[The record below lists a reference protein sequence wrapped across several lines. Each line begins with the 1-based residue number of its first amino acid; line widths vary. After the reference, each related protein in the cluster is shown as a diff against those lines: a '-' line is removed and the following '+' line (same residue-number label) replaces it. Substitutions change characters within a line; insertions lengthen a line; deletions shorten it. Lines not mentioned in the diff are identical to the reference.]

1 MKTFDY
7 ISREYVPSIDLN
19 TLGKTYDTLE
29 QGHKEAVKAASD
41 LEVTMANLDLN
52 EAESEWRQQKI
63 NEIKETVAENT
74 IYGNSYAA
82 LDDIIAKAGNLAS
95 DQGMIG
101 RLQAQKDYKAFREK
115 VENDKTLPQD
125 YKDYYL
131 ENNPYH
137 YEDTYDK
144 NGNIIGGTKWT
155 PNSSP
160 TAIVPLSQLVVQG
173 ISIAAKE
180 SGGGTMTRWLDSNG
194 KVTTDPNKVFDGEV
208 YNSSTNT
215 WERLSREKIW
225 QGINSMIAT
234 TPGAAESIKQDYDVA
249 RWRHNKAVQAN
260 NNKPFASDVTDN
272 NGVYLSEE
280 EYLRKRIDPAVQAA
294 SYYNSTNTTTW
305 GKGLATYKAA
315 QAKAAAAAQAE
326 QLRMNQA
333 SMSGRNTPVEVK
345 VDTAADYLSTKNIA
359 KDAINKEFIRLTGNT
374 DVNIISELDKNSS
387 YQIEDWLNKYNI
399 SVADRQQLR
408 AYVKAYNEANANLE
422 AYTKN
427 MNNTDKAN
435 FLFAARIKSGGQLM
449 SSANGGSEYD
459 DKLINSINSLYGQ
472 NGASVVITLSDKTL
486 TNFQNIINAGEYQG
500 YSKLGI
506 EIQGNKVI
514 IPKSAMYS
522 LPMVSSIISKAES
535 RANKGFMPTI
545 YQAVTQGRGRF
556 SVDVLDANGMSI
568 HTGENQIRYANES
581 NHYGTSERELS
592 SDMDRFS
599 IRNIGSIYDDGIE
612 QYSKLSNKYKVAPTT
627 MTVSSLNLDGKHFT
641 DGTLLSQYEKG
652 LITKEQYTT
661 YKKYFDESFE
671 DIVRGLDFS
680 QNEMY
685 FADETGTRKK
695 VDNSEER
702 FNYGSEILQAVK
714 DKRAVF
720 SPTIVPGSYDPLTG
734 APIAGYNITI
744 IPKTDSKG
752 EVVGDGK
759 QMRFYIPGMINE
771 TASKYMMQD
780 PYIQAFNV
788 ISTASATKST
798 RILADSNTNPR
809 LGNIS
814 ITGLGNNMFNATFGG
829 LSNNMTQEDA
839 TKLAVAINNYNAC
852 KNAFLS
858 SGENTINERLRST
871 MVQSAKDISEIYS
884 VDAGAVLDRFIE
896 DINK

>member
-1 MKTFDY
+1 MKTFEY
-7 ISREYVPSIDLN
+7 ITREYTPSIDLN
-19 TLGKTYDTLE
+19 TLGQTFSTLE

-52 EAESEWRQQKI
+52 EAESEYRQQKI
-63 NEIKETVAENT
+63 NEIRQTVADNT

-82 LDDIIAKAGNLAS
+82 LDDIIMQAGDLAS

-101 RLQAQKDYKAFREK
+101 RLQAQKDYKAFRER

-137 YEDTYDK
+137 YKDTFDK
-144 NGNIIGGTKWT
+144 DGNIVGGTKWT
-155 PNSSP
+155 PTKSP
-160 TAIVPLSQLVVQG
+160 TAVVPLSQIVIQG
-173 ISIAAKE
+173 INIAAKE
-180 SGGGTMTRWLDSNG
+180 SGSGSVTRWIDENG
-194 KVTTDPNKVFDGEV
+194 KVTTDPTKAFDGEV
-208 YNSSTNT
+208 YNTSTNS

-249 RWRHNKAVQAN
+249 RWRHNKAVQVN

-294 SYYNSTNTTTW
+294 SYYNSTNKTTY
-305 GKGLATYKAA
+305 GNGLATYKAA

-326 QLRMNQA
+326 QLRMTQA

-345 VDTAADYLSTKNIA
+345 VDTADDYLSTRNISEN
-359 KDAINKEFIRLTGNT
+359 AISTLYKTLTGTNLYIKPGEHIG
-374 DVNIISELDKNSS
+374 NIEQL
-387 YQIEDWLNKYNI
+387 LNKHNVP
-399 SVADRQQLR
+399 VADRQQLR

-435 FLFAARIKSGGQLM
+435 FLFAARIKSGGQLI

-459 DKLINSINSLYGQ
+459 DKLINSINNLYGQ
-472 NGASVVITLSDKTL
+472 NGASVAITLSDKTL

-545 YQAVTQGRGRF
+545 YQTITQGRGRF
-556 SVDVLDANGMSI
+556 SVDVLDANGISI

-581 NHYGTSERELS
+581 NPYGTSERELS

-599 IRNIGSIYDDGIE
+599 IRNIGSIYDDGVE
-612 QYSKLSNKYKVAPTT
+612 QSSKLSNKYKVAPTT

-661 YKKYFDESFE
+661 YKQYFDESFE

-788 ISTASATKST
+788 ISTAGATKST

-858 SGENTINERLRST
+858 SGENTMNERLRST
-871 MVQSAKDISEIYS
+871 MAQSAKYISEIYG

>member
-194 KVTTDPNKVFDGEV
+194 KVTTDPSKAFDGEV
-208 YNSSTNT
+208 YNNTTNQ

-225 QGINSMIAT
+225 QGINSMIAS
-234 TPGAAESIKQDYDVA
+234 TPGAIESIKQDYNVA

-260 NNKPFASDVTDN
+260 NNKPFASDVSDN

-315 QAKAAAAAQAE
+315 QAKAEAAAQAE

-333 SMSGRNTPVEVK
+333 SMSGRNTPVEIK
-345 VDTAADYLSTKNIA
+345 VDTAANYLSTKNIA

-435 FLFAARIKSGGQLM
+435 FLFAARIKSGGQLI

-472 NGASVVITLSDKTL
+472 NGASVAITLSDKTL
-486 TNFQNIINAGEYQG
+486 TNFQNIINAGEYRG

-535 RANKGFMPTI
+535 RANKGFVPTI

-581 NHYGTSERELS
+581 NPYGTSEIELS
-592 SDMDRFS
+592 NDMDRFS

-612 QYSKLSNKYKVAPTT
+612 QSSKLSNKYKVAPTT

-720 SPTIVPGSYDPLTG
+720 SPTIVPESYDPLTG

-788 ISTASATKST
+788 ISTAGATKST

-871 MVQSAKDISEIYS
+871 MVQSAKDISEIYG

>member
-1 MKTFDY
+1 MKTFEY
-7 ISREYVPSIDLN
+7 VTREYTPSIDLN
-19 TLGKTYDTLE
+19 TLGNTYNTLE

-52 EAESEWRQQKI
+52 EAENEYRQQKI
-63 NEIKETVAENT
+63 NEIKQTVADNT

-82 LDDIIAKAGNLAS
+82 LDDIIMQAGDLAS

-131 ENNPYH
+131 ENNPY
-137 YEDTYDK
+137 YYKDTFDK
-144 NGNIIGGTKWT
+144 NGNVVGGTKWSPT
-155 PNSSP
+155 KSP
-160 TAIVPLSQLVVQG
+160 TAVVPLSQIVVQG

-180 SGGGTMTRWLDSNG
+180 HGGGSVTRWIDENG
-194 KVTTDPNKVFDGEV
+194 KVTTDPTKAFDGEV
-208 YNSSTNT
+208 YNTSTNN

-315 QAKAAAAAQAE
+315 QAKVAAAAQAE
-326 QLRMNQA
+326 QLRMDKA
-333 SMSGRNTPVEVK
+333 SMSGKNTPVEVK
-345 VDTAADYLSTKNIA
+345 VDTAANYLSTRNMSEKAISTLYKTITGTDLYIKSGENI
-359 KDAINKEFIRLTGNT
+359 N
-374 DVNIISELDKNSS
+374 NIEQLLD
-387 YQIEDWLNKYNI
+387 KYNI
-399 SVADRQQLR
+399 PVVDRQQLR
-408 AYVKAYNEANANLE
+408 AYVKSYNEANANLE

-435 FLFAARIKSGGQLM
+435 FLFAARIKSGGQLI
-449 SSANGGSEYD
+449 SSANGGSKYD

-472 NGASVVITLSDKTL
+472 NGASVAITLSDKTL
-486 TNFQNIINAGEYQG
+486 NNFQNIINAGEYQG

-522 LPMVSSIISKAES
+522 LPMISSIISKAEN
-535 RANKGFMPTI
+535 RANKGFTSTI
-545 YQAVTQGRGRF
+545 YDAITQGRSRF
-556 SVDVLDANGMSI
+556 SVDVLDADGISI
-568 HTGENQIRYANES
+568 HTGEDRIRYTNES
-581 NHYGTSERELS
+581 NSYGSSERELS

-599 IRNIGSIYDDGIE
+599 IRNIGSIYDDGVE
-612 QYSKLSNKYKVAPTT
+612 QSSKLSNKYKVAPTT

-652 LITKEQYTT
+652 LISKEQYTT

-671 DIVRGLDFS
+671 DIIRGLDFS

-695 VDNSEER
+695 VDSSEER
-702 FNYGSEILQAVK
+702 FDYGSEILQAVK

-734 APIAGYNITI
+734 APIAGYNITVL
-744 IPKTDSKG
+744 PKTDTKG
-752 EVVGDGK
+752 KVIGDGK

-788 ISTASATKST
+788 ISTTGATKST
-798 RILADSNTNPR
+798 RILADSNTNPY

-871 MVQSAKDISEIYS
+871 MAQSAKDISEIYG

>member
-101 RLQAQKDYKAFREK
+101 RLQAQKDYKAFRER

-125 YKDYYL
+125 YKNYYL

-137 YEDTYDK
+137 YKDTFDK
-144 NGNIIGGTKWT
+144 DGNIVGGTKWT
-155 PNSSP
+155 PTKSP
-160 TAIVPLSQLVVQG
+160 TAVVPLSQIVIQG
-173 ISIAAKE
+173 INIAAKE
-180 SGGGTMTRWLDSNG
+180 SGSGSVTRWLDENG
-194 KVTTDPNKVFDGEV
+194 KVTTDPSKVFDGEV
-208 YNSSTNT
+208 YNSTTNQ

-225 QGINSMIAT
+225 QGINSMIAS
-234 TPGAAESIKQDYDVA
+234 TPGAIESIKQDYNVA
-249 RWRHNKAVQAN
+249 RWRHNKAVKAN
-260 NNKPFASDVTDN
+260 DNKSFESDVTDA

-280 EYLRKRIDPAVQAA
+280 QYLRKRVDPAVQAA
-294 SYYNSTNTTTW
+294 SYYNSVSRTTY
-305 GKGLATYKAA
+305 GNGLATYKAA
-315 QAKAAAAAQAE
+315 QAKAAAAAEAE
-326 QLRMNQA
+326 RLRMSEA
-333 SMSGRNTPVEVK
+333 TMSGRNTPVEVK
-345 VDTAADYLSTKNIA
+345 VDTAADYLSTRNISEN
-359 KDAINKEFIRLTGNT
+359 AISTLYKTLTGTNLYIKPGEHIG
-374 DVNIISELDKNSS
+374 NIEEL
-387 YQIEDWLNKYNI
+387 LNKHNI
-399 SVADRQQLR
+399 PVADRQQLR

-435 FLFAARIKSGGQLM
+435 FLFAARIKSGGQLI

-459 DKLINSINSLYGQ
+459 DKLINSINNLYGQ
-472 NGASVVITLSDKTL
+472 NGASVAITLSDKTL

-581 NHYGTSERELS
+581 NPYGTSERELS
-592 SDMDRFS
+592 SDMDRLS
-599 IRNIGSIYDDGIE
+599 IRNIGNIYDDGVE
-612 QYSKLSNKYKVAPTT
+612 QSSKLSNKYKVAPTT

-661 YKKYFDESFE
+661 YKQYFDESFE

-788 ISTASATKST
+788 ISTAGATKST

-871 MVQSAKDISEIYS
+871 MVQSAKDISEIYG

>member
-1 MKTFDY
+1 MKTFEY
-7 ISREYVPSIDLN
+7 TTREYTPSIDLN
-19 TLGKTYDTLE
+19 TLGQTFSTLE

-52 EAESEWRQQKI
+52 EAESEYRQQKI
-63 NEIKETVAENT
+63 NEIRQTVADNT

-82 LDDIIAKAGNLAS
+82 LDDIIMQAGDLAS

-101 RLQAQKDYKAFREK
+101 RLQAQKDYKAFRER

-137 YEDTYDK
+137 YKDTFDK
-144 NGNIIGGTKWT
+144 DGNIVGGTKWT
-155 PNSSP
+155 PTKSP
-160 TAIVPLSQLVVQG
+160 TAVVPLSQIVIQG
-173 ISIAAKE
+173 INIAAKE
-180 SGGGTMTRWLDSNG
+180 SGSGSVTRWIDENG
-194 KVTTDPNKVFDGEV
+194 KVTTDPTKAFDGEV
-208 YNSSTNT
+208 YNTSTNS

-249 RWRHNKAVQAN
+249 RWRHNKAVQVN

-294 SYYNSTNTTTW
+294 SYYNSTNKTTY
-305 GKGLATYKAA
+305 GNGLATYKAA
-315 QAKAAAAAQAE
+315 QAKAAAAAQTE
-326 QLRMNQA
+326 QLRMSQA

-345 VDTAADYLSTKNIA
+345 VDTAADYLSTRNISEN
-359 KDAINKEFIRLTGNT
+359 AISTLYKTLTGTNLYIKPGEHIG
-374 DVNIISELDKNSS
+374 NIEQL
-387 YQIEDWLNKYNI
+387 LNKHNVP
-399 SVADRQQLR
+399 VADRQQLR

-435 FLFAARIKSGGQLM
+435 FLFAARIKSGGQLI

-459 DKLINSINSLYGQ
+459 DKLINSINNLYGQ
-472 NGASVVITLSDKTL
+472 NGASVAITLSDKTL

-545 YQAVTQGRGRF
+545 YQTITKGRGRF
-556 SVDVLDANGMSI
+556 SVDVLDANGISI

-581 NHYGTSERELS
+581 NPYGTSERELS

-599 IRNIGSIYDDGIE
+599 IINIGSIYDDGVE
-612 QYSKLSNKYKVAPTT
+612 QSSKLSNKYKVAPTT

-661 YKKYFDESFE
+661 YKQYFDESFE

-788 ISTASATKST
+788 ISTAGATKST

-871 MVQSAKDISEIYS
+871 MVQSAKYISEIYS

>member
-1 MKTFDY
+1 MKTFEY
-7 ISREYVPSIDLN
+7 VTREYTPSIDLN
-19 TLGKTYDTLE
+19 TLGNTYNTLE

-52 EAESEWRQQKI
+52 EAENEYRQQKI
-63 NEIKETVAENT
+63 NEIKQTVADNT

-82 LDDIIAKAGNLAS
+82 LDDIIMQAGDLAS

-131 ENNPYH
+131 ENNPY
-137 YEDTYDK
+137 YYKDTFDK
-144 NGNIIGGTKWT
+144 NGNVVGGTKWSPT
-155 PNSSP
+155 KSP
-160 TAIVPLSQLVVQG
+160 TAVVPLSQIVVQG

-180 SGGGTMTRWLDSNG
+180 HGGGSVTRWIDENG
-194 KVTTDPNKVFDGEV
+194 KVTTDPTKAFDGEV
-208 YNSSTNT
+208 YNTSTNN

-315 QAKAAAAAQAE
+315 QAKVAAAAQAE
-326 QLRMNQA
+326 QLRMDKA
-333 SMSGRNTPVEVK
+333 SMSGKNTPVEVK
-345 VDTAADYLSTKNIA
+345 VDTAANYLSTRNMSEKAISTLYKTITGTDLYIKSGENI
-359 KDAINKEFIRLTGNT
+359 N
-374 DVNIISELDKNSS
+374 NIEQLLD
-387 YQIEDWLNKYNI
+387 KYNI
-399 SVADRQQLR
+399 PVVDRQQLR
-408 AYVKAYNEANANLE
+408 AYVKSYNEANANLE

-435 FLFAARIKSGGQLM
+435 FLFAARIKSGGQLI
-449 SSANGGSEYD
+449 SSANGGSKYD

-472 NGASVVITLSDKTL
+472 NGASVAITLSDKTL
-486 TNFQNIINAGEYQG
+486 NNFQNIINAGEYQG

-522 LPMVSSIISKAES
+522 LPMISSIISKAEN
-535 RANKGFMPTI
+535 RANKGFTSTI
-545 YQAVTQGRGRF
+545 YDAITQGRSRF
-556 SVDVLDANGMSI
+556 SVDVLDADGISI
-568 HTGENQIRYANES
+568 HTGEDRIRYTNES
-581 NHYGTSERELS
+581 NSYGSSERELS

-599 IRNIGSIYDDGIE
+599 IRNIGSIYDDGVE
-612 QYSKLSNKYKVAPTT
+612 QSSKLSNKYKVAPTT
-627 MTVSSLNLDGKHFT
+627 MIVSSLNLDGKHFT

-652 LITKEQYTT
+652 LISKEQYTT

-671 DIVRGLDFS
+671 DIIRGLDFS

-695 VDNSEER
+695 VDSSEER
-702 FNYGSEILQAVK
+702 FDYGSEILQAVK

-734 APIAGYNITI
+734 APIAGYNITVL
-744 IPKTDSKG
+744 PKTDTKG
-752 EVVGDGK
+752 KVIGDGK

-788 ISTASATKST
+788 ISTTGATKST
-798 RILADSNTNPR
+798 RILADSNTNPY

-839 TKLAVAINNYNAC
+839 IKLAVAINNYNAC

-871 MVQSAKDISEIYS
+871 MAQSAKDISEIYG

>member
-1 MKTFDY
+1 MKTFEY
-7 ISREYVPSIDLN
+7 TTREYTPSIDLN
-19 TLGKTYDTLE
+19 TLGQTFSTLE

-52 EAESEWRQQKI
+52 EAESEYRQQKI
-63 NEIKETVAENT
+63 NEIRQTVADNT

-82 LDDIIAKAGNLAS
+82 LNDIIMQAGDLAS

-101 RLQAQKDYKAFREK
+101 RLQAQKDYKAFRER

-137 YEDTYDK
+137 YKDTFDK
-144 NGNIIGGTKWT
+144 DGNIVGGTKWT
-155 PNSSP
+155 PTKSP
-160 TAIVPLSQLVVQG
+160 TAVVPLSQIVIQG
-173 ISIAAKE
+173 INIAAKE
-180 SGGGTMTRWLDSNG
+180 SGSGSVTRWIDENG
-194 KVTTDPNKVFDGEV
+194 KVTTDPTKAFDGEV
-208 YNSSTNT
+208 YNTSTNS

-249 RWRHNKAVQAN
+249 RWRHNKAVQVN

-294 SYYNSTNTTTW
+294 SYYNSTNKTTY
-305 GKGLATYKAA
+305 GNGLATYKAA
-315 QAKAAAAAQAE
+315 QAKAAAAAQTE
-326 QLRMNQA
+326 QLRMSQA

-345 VDTAADYLSTKNIA
+345 VDTAADYLSTRNISEN
-359 KDAINKEFIRLTGNT
+359 AISTLYKTLTGTNLYIKPGEHIG
-374 DVNIISELDKNSS
+374 NIEQL
-387 YQIEDWLNKYNI
+387 LNKHNVP
-399 SVADRQQLR
+399 VADRQQLR

-435 FLFAARIKSGGQLM
+435 FLFAARIKSGGQLI

-459 DKLINSINSLYGQ
+459 DKLINSINNLYGQ
-472 NGASVVITLSDKTL
+472 NGASVAITLSDKTL

-545 YQAVTQGRGRF
+545 YQTITQGRGRF
-556 SVDVLDANGMSI
+556 SVDVLDANGISI

-581 NHYGTSERELS
+581 NPYGTSERELS

-599 IRNIGSIYDDGIE
+599 IRNIGSIYDDGVE
-612 QYSKLSNKYKVAPTT
+612 QSSKLSNKYKVAPTT

-661 YKKYFDESFE
+661 YKQYFDESFE

-788 ISTASATKST
+788 ISTAGATKST

-871 MVQSAKDISEIYS
+871 MVQSAKCISEIYG

>member
-1 MKTFDY
+1 MKTFEY
-7 ISREYVPSIDLN
+7 VTREYTPSIDLN
-19 TLGKTYDTLE
+19 TLGNTYNTLE

-52 EAESEWRQQKI
+52 EAENEYRQQKI
-63 NEIKETVAENT
+63 NEIKQTVADNT

-82 LDDIIAKAGNLAS
+82 LDDIIMQAGDLAS

-131 ENNPYH
+131 ENNPY
-137 YEDTYDK
+137 YYKDTFDK
-144 NGNIIGGTKWT
+144 NGNVVGGTKWSPT
-155 PNSSP
+155 KSP
-160 TAIVPLSQLVVQG
+160 TAVVPLSQIVVQG

-180 SGGGTMTRWLDSNG
+180 HGGGSVTRWIDENG
-194 KVTTDPNKVFDGEV
+194 KVTTDPTKAFDGEV
-208 YNSSTNT
+208 YNTSTNN

-234 TPGAAESIKQDYDVA
+234 TSGAAESIKQDYDVA

-315 QAKAAAAAQAE
+315 QAKVAAAAQAE
-326 QLRMNQA
+326 QLRMDKA
-333 SMSGRNTPVEVK
+333 SMSGKNTPVEVK
-345 VDTAADYLSTKNIA
+345 VDTAANYLSTRNMSEKAISTLYKTITGTDLYIKSGENI
-359 KDAINKEFIRLTGNT
+359 N
-374 DVNIISELDKNSS
+374 NIEQLLD
-387 YQIEDWLNKYNI
+387 KYNI
-399 SVADRQQLR
+399 PVVDRQQLR
-408 AYVKAYNEANANLE
+408 AYVKSYNEANANLE

-435 FLFAARIKSGGQLM
+435 FLFAARIKSGGQLI
-449 SSANGGSEYD
+449 SSANGGSKYD

-472 NGASVVITLSDKTL
+472 NGASVAITLSDKTL
-486 TNFQNIINAGEYQG
+486 NNFQNIINAGEYQG

-522 LPMVSSIISKAES
+522 LPMISSIISKAEN
-535 RANKGFMPTI
+535 RANKGFTSTI
-545 YQAVTQGRGRF
+545 YDAITQGRSRF
-556 SVDVLDANGMSI
+556 SVDVLDADGISI
-568 HTGENQIRYANES
+568 HTGEDRIRYTNES
-581 NHYGTSERELS
+581 NSYGSSERELS

-599 IRNIGSIYDDGIE
+599 IRNIGSIYDDGVE
-612 QYSKLSNKYKVAPTT
+612 QSSKLSNKYKVAPTT

-652 LITKEQYTT
+652 LISKEQYTT

-671 DIVRGLDFS
+671 DIIRGLDFS

-695 VDNSEER
+695 VDSSEER
-702 FNYGSEILQAVK
+702 FDYGSEILQAVK

-734 APIAGYNITI
+734 APIAGYNITVL
-744 IPKTDSKG
+744 PKTDTKG
-752 EVVGDGK
+752 KVIGDGK

-788 ISTASATKST
+788 ISTTDATKST
-798 RILADSNTNPR
+798 RILADSNTNPY

-839 TKLAVAINNYNAC
+839 IKLAVAINNYNAC

-871 MVQSAKDISEIYS
+871 MAQSAKDISEIYG